1 MGAMGKV
8 DANKALFALFETEGE
23 ANIRIK
29 LALGQYPSAQAA
41 KVIEWIRQKDEGRL
55 EARSAETMR
64 ISRQAV
70 RAAAAAAIAAAAA
83 AVAAI
88 YTAIWK

>member
-1 MGAMGKV
+1 MGQVDVNKV
-8 DANKALFALFETEGE
+8 LFGLLETEGE
-23 ANIRIK
+23 AKVRIK
-29 LALGQYPSAQAA
+29 LARGEYQSAQAA

-55 EARSAETMR
+55 EARSSETMR

-70 RAAAAAAIAAAAA
+70 RAAVVAAIAAAAA
-83 AVAAI
+83 AIAAI